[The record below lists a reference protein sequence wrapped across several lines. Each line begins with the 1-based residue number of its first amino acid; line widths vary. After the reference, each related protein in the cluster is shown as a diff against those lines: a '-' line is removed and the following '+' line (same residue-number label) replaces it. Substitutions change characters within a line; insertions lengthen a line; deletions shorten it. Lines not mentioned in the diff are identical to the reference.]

1 MPDAV
6 QFAATL
12 ASTEGVDI
20 VGNDRA
26 TPRYIL
32 TIDGGGIRGLI
43 PALILANLEERVGRP
58 LHRCFDLI
66 AGTSTGG
73 IIAAGLTAPS
83 QRDPKT
89 AACTARDLA
98 DMYRND
104 GKRIFPHVL
113 GLSQRLPGF
122 PYSARP
128 LEEILAKRIGTTA
141 TTRDALTNIVIP
153 AYDLLGREAVFM
165 AGGPAYNAAIGDP
178 QRDFPLYIAARATS
192 AAPTFFPPA
201 AIAATAA
208 VGATKAQ
215 PALLLVDG
223 GVFANDPT
231 IAAITEAPK
240 LGWNIGDL
248 EILSLSTGSSN
259 RPFKSAGHWSIFG
272 WVNPFRR
279 VPIVSILMQA
289 GSSTI
294 SYQAERLVGAA
305 HYDRADITLSPNGGG
320 LDDAGP
326 EHLAELT
333 TLADDWI
340 VGHPEVLDRWAAKL
354 SAKR

>member
-1 MPDAV
+1 MGD
-6 QFAATL
+6 
-12 ASTEGVDI
+12 
-20 VGNDRA
+20 DRA
-26 TPRYIL
+26 TPRYML

-43 PALILANLEERVGRP
+43 PALILANLEQRVGRP
-58 LHRCFDLI
+58 LHKCFDLI

-83 QRDPKT
+83 QHDPKT

-98 DMYRND
+98 DLYRND

-128 LEEILAKRIGTTA
+128 LEKILAERIGTTA

-153 AYDLLGREAVFM
+153 AYDLLGRAAVFM
-165 AGGPAYNAAIGDP
+165 AGGPGYNAATKDP
-178 QRDFPLYIAARATS
+178 QRTFPLHVAARATS

-201 AIAATAA
+201 AIPAMAA
-208 VGATKAQ
+208 VGSTRAQ
-215 PALLLVDG
+215 PNLLLVDG

-240 LGWNIGDL
+240 LGWDIGNL

-259 RPFKSAGHWSIFG
+259 LPYESAGHWSIFG

-294 SYQAERLVGAA
+294 SYQAKRLVGTA
-305 HYDRADITLSPNGGG
+305 HYDRADVPLSPNGGG

-326 EHLAELT
+326 EHLDELT
-333 TLADDWI
+333 ELAADWI
-340 VGHPEVLDRWAAKL
+340 VDHESVLDRWTEKL
-354 SAKR
+354 RAKRSDPKLPLAA